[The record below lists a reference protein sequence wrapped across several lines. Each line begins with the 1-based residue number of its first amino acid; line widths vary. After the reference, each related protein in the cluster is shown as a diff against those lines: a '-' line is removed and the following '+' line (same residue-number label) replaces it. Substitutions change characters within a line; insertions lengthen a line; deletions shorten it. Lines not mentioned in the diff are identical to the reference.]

1 MSIPVIE
8 TSKVAPAAIIR
19 PALAP
24 APVSTPTPV
33 ALAMREPWLRQPT
46 LVDVDLTMFQDT
58 DHSSVPIESR
68 LDSGPTLLDN
78 SESEKETLNS
88 IEEVQLEPHK
98 YIEDRISQAIRTQV

>member
-1 MSIPVIE
+1 MPIP
-8 TSKVAPAAIIR
+8 SQMAPAAIIR

-24 APVSTPTPV
+24 APVSTPAPV

-46 LVDVDLTMFQDT
+46 LVDVDLKMFQDT
-58 DHSSVPIESR
+58 DHSSVPIES
-68 LDSGPTLLDN
+68 TLLDK

-98 YIEDRISQAIRTQV
+98 YIEDRISQAIRSHVQAVL